1 MVAGNR
7 ARGPSDLADRPCL
20 LTLSLLFCACLLI
33 LSCGRKGPPVVPEVT
48 TPAAVETLSAVSR
61 GGWVDL
67 SWSKLTKNLS
77 GKPLQDLM
85 EYEIYRREVKKAEEK
100 LPAVLIAKVEATL
113 PENAKIVG
121 GSYVYIDDGEGSGL
135 GFGLQYAYHL
145 RAVNFRKQ
153 AGPPSREIL
162 VTTYPCPLP
171 PSNLTATGGD
181 STILLSWEPS
191 PSMADGKPL
200 EQPALYN
207 VYRGKAPGFYG
218 TDPINPKPLT
228 GRSYQD
234 GGLAN
239 DVSYFYVVRAL
250 ENERPP
256 WHESLDSHEA
266 TAIPT
271 HTTPP
276 SRPRNLSFA
285 EGPEGVRLLWD
296 PNPESDLLGYFVY
309 RSLHP
314 QAGYVRLNA
323 TLLTT
328 ITYVD
333 KTISPHTTYYYVV
346 SAVDSS
352 PRRNESDLSEP
363 VQVEVP

>member
-1 MVAGNR
+1 MAT
-7 ARGPSDLADRPCL
+7 RPHLLVLSLFFCSCL
-20 LTLSLLFCACLLI
+20 LVF
-33 LSCGRKGPPVVPEVT
+33 SCGRKGPPVVPEIS
-48 TPAAVETLSAVSR
+48 TPAAVESLSAVSR
-61 GGWVDL
+61 GDWVYL

-77 GKPLQDLM
+77 GKPLQDLK
-85 EYEIYRREVKKAEEK
+85 EYEIYRREVQKAEEK
-100 LPAVLIAKVEATL
+100 APAVLIAKVEATL

-121 GSYVYIDDGEGSGL
+121 GSYVYVDDGGGSGL
-135 GFGLQYAYHL
+135 GFDRQYAYHL
-145 RAVNFRKQ
+145 RAANFRKQ

-162 VTTYPCPLP
+162 VTIYPCPLP
-171 PSNLTATGGD
+171 PSSLTATGGD
-181 STILLSWEPS
+181 STVLLSWEAS
-191 PSMADGKPL
+191 PSTADGKPL

-207 VYRGKAPGFYG
+207 VYRGKAPGLYG

-228 GRSYQD
+228 GLSYQD

-250 ENERPP
+250 ENDRPP
-256 WHESLDSHEA
+256 WHESLDSNET

-276 SRPRNLSFA
+276 SRPQNLSIA
-285 EGPEGVRLLWD
+285 EGPEGVRLVWD
-296 PNPESDLLGYFVY
+296 PNPEPDLLGYFVY

-314 QAGYVRLNA
+314 KAGYIRLNA
-323 TLLTT
+323 QPLTT

-333 KTISPHTTYYYVV
+333 KTITPHTAYYYAV

-363 VQVEVP
+363 VQIEVP

>member
-1 MVAGNR
+1 MATR
-7 ARGPSDLADRPCL
+7 PHLLA
-20 LTLSLLFCACLLI
+20 LSLFFCSCFFV
-33 LSCGRKGPPVVPEVT
+33 LSCGRKGPPVAPEVT
-48 TPAAVETLSAVSR
+48 TPAGVESLSAVSR
-61 GGWVDL
+61 GDWVYL

-77 GKPLQDLM
+77 GKSLQDLR
-85 EYEIYRREVKKAEEK
+85 EYEIYRREVQRVEEK
-100 LPAVLIAKVEATL
+100 SPAVLIGKVEATL

-121 GSYVYIDDGEGSGL
+121 GSYVYVDDEAGSGL
-135 GFGLQYAYHL
+135 GFDRQYAYHL

-162 VTTYPCPLP
+162 VTIYPCPLP
-171 PSNLTATGGD
+171 PSNSTATGGD
-181 STILLSWEPS
+181 STVLLSWEAS

-228 GRSYQD
+228 GLSYQD

-239 DVSYFYVVRAL
+239 DVSYFYVVRSL
-250 ENERPP
+250 KNESPP
-256 WHESLDSHEA
+256 WHESLDSNEA

-276 SRPRNLSFA
+276 SRPRNLTLA
-285 EGPEGVRLLWD
+285 EGPEGVRLVWD
-296 PNPESDLLGYFVY
+296 PNPEPDLLGYFVY

-314 QAGYVRLNA
+314 KAGYIRLNA
-323 TLLTT
+323 TPLTT

-333 KTISPHTTYYYVV
+333 KTSPPHTTFYYAV

-363 VQVEVP
+363 VQIEVP